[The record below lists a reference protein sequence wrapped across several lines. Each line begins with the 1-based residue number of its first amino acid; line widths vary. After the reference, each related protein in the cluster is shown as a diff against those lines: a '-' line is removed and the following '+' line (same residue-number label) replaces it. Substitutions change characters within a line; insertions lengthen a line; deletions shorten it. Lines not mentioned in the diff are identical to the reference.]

1 MLEIVTL
8 ASTLL
13 LIAVLLYI
21 QHKILKELKNIRIP
35 PPQKIE
41 VPPPPPVNL
50 EPVIDAITE
59 LHEEIIITREDSPII
74 EAISLIIEA
83 IKGISIPEPQKIEFP
98 KIEIPKMEVPPA
110 KEVVLDLNPVIEA
123 IKGIHIPEPQKIE
136 FPKIEIPKIEIPKI
150 EMPQA
155 KDININ
161 TETLQE
167 IVTLMRVNQA
177 EFQSGLEAF
186 HKAIDKLLVQIP
198 SGEKELDAQ
207 KEFMQKFEAA
217 FAKVQEQATEAM
229 NDNSL
234 RLQEILSEFLNKE
247 RGNG

>member
-41 VPPPPPVNL
+41 VPPPPAPVNL
-50 EPVIDAITE
+50 DPV
-59 LHEEIIITREDSPII
+59 
-74 EAISLIIEA
+74 IEA
-83 IKGISIPEPQKIEFP
+83 IKSIRIPEPQKIEFP
-98 KIEIPKMEVPPA
+98 KIEMPKIEVPKMEVPPA

-123 IKGIHIPEPQKIE
+123 IKGIRIPEPQKIE
-136 FPKIEIPKIEIPKI
+136 FPKIELPKIEIPKI
-150 EMPQA
+150 EIPQA

-198 SGEKELDAQ
+198 SGEKELDTQ

>member
-21 QHKILKELKNIRIP
+21 QHKIVKELKNLRIQ

-41 VPPPPPVNL
+41 
-50 EPVIDAITE
+50 I
-59 LHEEIIITREDSPII
+59 
-74 EAISLIIEA
+74 
-83 IKGISIPEPQKIEFP
+83 P
-98 KIEIPKMEVPPA
+98 KIEIPKIEVP
-110 KEVVLDLNPVIEA
+110 
-123 IKGIHIPEPQKIE
+123 KIE
-136 FPKIEIPKIEIPKI
+136 FPKIEIPKIELPKIEIPKI
-150 EMPQA
+150 ELPQA
-155 KDININ
+155 KEININ
-161 TETLQE
+161 TEALQE

-207 KEFMQKFEAA
+207 KEFMHKFEAA

-234 RLQEILSEFLNKE
+234 RLQEILTEFLNKE

>member
-13 LIAVLLYI
+13 LIAVLLYM

-41 VPPPPPVNL
+41 
-50 EPVIDAITE
+50 I
-59 LHEEIIITREDSPII
+59 
-74 EAISLIIEA
+74 
-83 IKGISIPEPQKIEFP
+83 
-98 KIEIPKMEVPPA
+98 PPA
-110 KEVVLDLNPVIEA
+110 KEVVLDLNPVVEA
-123 IKGIHIPEPQKIE
+123 VKNIRIPPPQKIE
-136 FPKIEIPKIEIPKI
+136 FPKIELPKIEVPKIEIPKIEIP
-150 EMPQA
+150 QA
-155 KDININ
+155 KDVNIN

-177 EFQSGLEAF
+177 EFQSGLDAF

-234 RLQEILSEFLNKE
+234 RLQEILAEFLNKE

>member
-41 VPPPPPVNL
+41 
-50 EPVIDAITE
+50 T
-59 LHEEIIITREDSPII
+59 
-74 EAISLIIEA
+74 
-83 IKGISIPEPQKIEFP
+83 
-98 KIEIPKMEVPPA
+98 PPA

-136 FPKIEIPKIEIPKI
+136 FPKIEIPKIEIPKVEIPPAKEVVLDLNPVIEAIKGIRIPEPQKIEFPKIEIPKIEIPKI

-155 KDININ
+155 KDIDIN

>member
-41 VPPPPPVNL
+41 
-50 EPVIDAITE
+50 T
-59 LHEEIIITREDSPII
+59 
-74 EAISLIIEA
+74 
-83 IKGISIPEPQKIEFP
+83 
-98 KIEIPKMEVPPA
+98 PPA

-136 FPKIEIPKIEIPKI
+136 FPKIEIPKIEIPKVEIPPAKEVVLDLNPVIEAIKGIRIPEPQKIEFPKIEIPKIEIPKI

-155 KDININ
+155 KDIDIN

-198 SGEKELDAQ
+198 SGEKELDTQ

>member
-13 LIAVLLYI
+13 LIAVLLYM
-21 QHKILKELKNIRIP
+21 QNKIMKELKNIRIP

-41 VPPPPPVNL
+41 IPPPKEVVLDLNPV
-50 EPVIDAITE
+50 
-59 LHEEIIITREDSPII
+59 
-74 EAISLIIEA
+74 IEA
-83 IKGISIPEPQKIEFP
+83 IKGIRIPEPQKIEFPKIEMP

-123 IKGIHIPEPQKIE
+123 IKGIRIPEPQKIE
-136 FPKIEIPKIEIPKI
+136 FPKIEIPKIEL
-150 EMPQA
+150 PQA

-234 RLQEILSEFLNKE
+234 RLQEILAEFLNKE

>member
-41 VPPPPPVNL
+41 VPP
-50 EPVIDAITE
+50 
-59 LHEEIIITREDSPII
+59 
-74 EAISLIIEA
+74 
-83 IKGISIPEPQKIEFP
+83 
-98 KIEIPKMEVPPA
+98 A

-123 IKGIHIPEPQKIE
+123 IKAIHIPEQQKIE
-136 FPKIEIPKIEIPKI
+136 FPKIEIPKIEVPKIELPNIEFPKIELPKIELPKIEIPKI
-150 EMPQA
+150 EIPKIELPQA
-155 KDININ
+155 TEININ

-234 RLQEILSEFLNKE
+234 RLQEILAEFLNKE
-247 RGNG
+247 RSNG

>member
-13 LIAVLLYI
+13 LVAVLLYV
-21 QHKILKELKNIRIP
+21 QHKILKELRNIRIP

-41 VPPPPPVNL
+41 
-50 EPVIDAITE
+50 I
-59 LHEEIIITREDSPII
+59 
-74 EAISLIIEA
+74 
-83 IKGISIPEPQKIEFP
+83 
-98 KIEIPKMEVPPA
+98 PPA
-110 KEVVLDLNPVIEA
+110 KEVVLDLNPVVEAVKNICIPPPQKIEFPKMELPK
-123 IKGIHIPEPQKIE
+123 IEIPKIELPKIE
-136 FPKIEIPKIEIPKI
+136 FPKIEIP
-150 EMPQA
+150 QA
-155 KDININ
+155 KEININ

-177 EFQSGLEAF
+177 EFQSGLDAF

-234 RLQEILSEFLNKE
+234 RLQEILAEFLNKE
-247 RGNG
+247 RSNG

>member
-13 LIAVLLYI
+13 LIAVLLYM
-21 QHKILKELKNIRIP
+21 QHKILGELKNIRIP

-41 VPPPPPVNL
+41 
-50 EPVIDAITE
+50 I
-59 LHEEIIITREDSPII
+59 
-74 EAISLIIEA
+74 
-83 IKGISIPEPQKIEFP
+83 
-98 KIEIPKMEVPPA
+98 PPA
-110 KEVVLDLNPVIEA
+110 KEVVLDLNPVVEA
-123 IKGIHIPEPQKIE
+123 VKNICIPPPQKIE
-136 FPKIEIPKIEIPKI
+136 FPKIELPHIEIPKIEIPKI
-150 EMPQA
+150 EIPQA
-155 KDININ
+155 KEININ

-177 EFQSGLEAF
+177 EFQSGLDAF

-198 SGEKELDAQ
+198 SGEKELNAQ

-229 NDNSL
+229 NENSL
-234 RLQEILSEFLNKE
+234 RLQEILAEFLNKE

>member
-8 ASTLL
+8 VSTLL
-13 LIAVLLYI
+13 LIAVLLYVQRQI
-21 QHKILKELKNIRIP
+21 IKELKNIRIP

-41 VPPPPPVNL
+41 FP
-50 EPVIDAITE
+50 
-59 LHEEIIITREDSPII
+59 
-74 EAISLIIEA
+74 
-83 IKGISIPEPQKIEFP
+83 KIEFP
-98 KIEIPKMEVPPA
+98 KIELPKIEVP
-110 KEVVLDLNPVIEA
+110 
-123 IKGIHIPEPQKIE
+123 KIE
-136 FPKIEIPKIEIPKI
+136 VPKIEIPKIEIP
-150 EMPQA
+150 QA
-155 KDININ
+155 KDVNIN

-217 FAKVQEQATEAM
+217 FAKIQEQATEAM
-229 NDNSL
+229 NNNSL
-234 RLQEILSEFLNKE
+234 RLQEILAEFLNKE
-247 RGNG
+247 QKNV